1 MEMLGFF
8 SQQGAND
15 VVIKLGK
22 MGAVMIQAGVR
33 YQCTG
38 FDVEVV
44 DTTGAGD
51 AFNAGFIH
59 ALLEHRPPQRCL
71 EIACLCGALSTR
83 AAGALEALPTLAE
96 LEACSWAK

>member
-1 MEMLGFF
+1 MEMLDFF

-22 MGAVMIQAGVR
+22 MGAVMIQAGLR

-59 ALLEHRPPQRCL
+59 ALLEHWPPHRCL

-96 LEACSWAK
+96 LEARSWAK